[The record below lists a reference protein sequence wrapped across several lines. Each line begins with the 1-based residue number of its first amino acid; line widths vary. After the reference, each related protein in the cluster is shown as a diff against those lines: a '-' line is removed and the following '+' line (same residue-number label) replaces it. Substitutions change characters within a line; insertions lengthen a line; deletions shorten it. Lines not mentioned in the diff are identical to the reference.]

1 MLSKKMYIPKGQRIY
16 NFLKKKQSK
25 KREVRAWSQEE
36 ACLNSNQAEGNVEAL
51 LLGYHNI
58 HYLTLT
64 PRISVFYAFQ
74 LNYKL
79 AL

>member
-36 ACLNSNQAEGNVEAL
+36 ACLNSSQAEGNVKAVL
-51 LLGYHNI
+51 V
-58 HYLTLT
+58 T
-64 PRISVFYAFQ
+64 FY
-74 LNYKL
+74 
-79 AL
+79 